1 MDVMLWVR
9 NLSEATT
16 EEDLE
21 DLFLQVG
28 EVTSLK
34 IMKDRDSGLS
44 KSYGYLTMSAQSE
57 ADKAISRF
65 NEYSFGNHRLKVS
78 LARPRP
84 LRRATGLF
92 LEP

>member
-16 EEDLE
+16 EQELE
-21 DLFLQVG
+21 NLFLQVG

-34 IMKDRDSGLS
+34 IMKDLNSGVS
-44 KSYGYLTMSAQSE
+44 KAYGCLTMSAQSE
-57 ADKAISRF
+57 ADRAVSKF
-65 NEYSFGNHRLKVS
+65 NEYSFGDHRLKVS

-84 LRRATGLF
+84 LRRAAGTF
-92 LEP
+92 IEP